1 MTKNTKSTEKLGSLP
16 LPSWSDIPTSEGWWF
31 DYENNLWE
39 DVCGAELASAIVEDW
54 IGPFYGPVII
64 PEMKLATPQP
74 NTTALLVEIEQ
85 ALDDWIATYAPQ
97 FSDPKHVEQA
107 RKRLMDNG
115 GTLAYVTDLRE
126 RVTAAKPRRDTTPD
140 GEPNPMK
147 SVA

>member
-1 MTKNTKSTEKLGSLP
+1 MTTKNTEGPAIP
-16 LPSWSDIPTSEGWWF
+16 LVPAWSDIPTSEGWWF

-39 DVCGAELASAIVEDW
+39 DVCSAELASAIVEDW

-74 NTTALLVEIEQ
+74 NTTPLLAEVEQ
-85 ALDDWIATYAPQ
+85 ALDDWIATYAPE
-97 FSDPKHVEQA
+97 FSDRKHVEAA

-126 RVTAAKPRRDTTPD
+126 RVSAAKPRRDTTPD
-140 GEPNPMK
+140 GEPNP
-147 SVA
+147 